1 MKSKILGLL
10 AVGLLAGPMSA
21 EAIVVSSP
29 PQTGINNTL
38 TFTFLGLTPAL
49 TDVTVSIFAEGDLGF
64 DLNEYLN
71 VSMGPNGGSLTDF
84 GDYFG
89 SPVGFEPYSCVVL
102 CIRGTVNILVSMATF
117 NSWGSNIDVRSTPGD
132 GVHGYAPNSA
142 QVTLSYNAVPEP
154 DTLALLGLGLL
165 GLGLSRRRKG

>member
-1 MKSKILGLL
+1 
-10 AVGLLAGPMSA
+10 
-21 EAIVVSSP
+21 
-29 PQTGINNTL
+29 
-38 TFTFLGLTPAL
+38 
-49 TDVTVSIFAEGDLGF
+49 
-64 DLNEYLN
+64 
-71 VSMGPNGGSLTDF
+71 
-84 GDYFG
+84 
-89 SPVGFEPYSCVVL
+89 
-102 CIRGTVNILVSMATF
+102 MATF